1 MSKKKLYYDQA
12 QNLYVVEQCTINEI
26 ASRVPVSEKTIRNW
40 KDQGNWEEKRKK
52 LIKSQTAFHSDLYN
66 FSRKIMKS
74 VEEDIENGEKVDPG
88 RMYFLNNII
97 KNILKIKEYED
108 DIQGEKKESSES
120 KKNLI
125 DLIDEYMGIK

>member
-40 KDQGNWEEKRKK
+40 KDQGNWEDKRKK